1 MFCNC
6 PALIQSAGIRSSVL
20 SLLLQFIKGNYMKT
34 IYMVGAG
41 HMGGAILL
49 GLKAYFKSATDLRVI
64 EIDTQRSNDWRAK
77 GFETSSRIQTLQP
90 QDCVVLAVP
99 PQQFENMLA
108 ANPVLCRHRGPV
120 VSVMA
125 GITHATLVRLLGH
138 DAVVRAIPNTPSE
151 VAQGVT
157 MYYAP
162 SDADAALIDSAR
174 QIFDVIGL
182 SLRVNDERQIDTGTA
197 LAGGG
202 PALVAHFADALQD
215 YGLHMGLDSEQAA
228 VVALQL
234 LSGTAALIQASG
246 KPASQICQEVQTA
259 GGTTERAI
267 SWLQRAGKCGTGCG
281 SQAFCRVGSVIP
293 GG

>member
-1 MFCNC
+1 M
-6 PALIQSAGIRSSVL
+6 
-20 SLLLQFIKGNYMKT
+20 
-34 IYMVGAG
+34 
-41 HMGGAILL
+41 
-49 GLKAYFKSATDLRVI
+49 
-64 EIDTQRSNDWRAK
+64 
-77 GFETSSRIQTLQP
+77 
-90 QDCVVLAVP
+90 LAVP
-99 PQQFENMLA
+99 PQQFESMLA

-162 SDADAALIDSAR
+162 SDADVALIDSAR

-182 SLRVNDERQIDTGTA
+182 SLRVKDERQIDTGTT

-215 YGLHMGLDSEQAA
+215 HGLHMGLDSEQAA

-234 LSGTAALIQASG
+234 LSGTTALIQASG
-246 KPASQICQEVQTA
+246 KPARQICQEVQTA
-259 GGTTERAI
+259 GGAGQRCADRGNVSLCKSRVSRSGRSSLCFTQVRIHHDPGRNIHPRGKQGALRCVLCLGLFRP
-267 SWLQRAGKCGTGCG
+267 WLQVCAGIG
-281 SQAFCRVGSVIP
+281 
-293 GG
+293 

>member
-1 MFCNC
+1 
-6 PALIQSAGIRSSVL
+6 
-20 SLLLQFIKGNYMKT
+20 
-34 IYMVGAG
+34 
-41 HMGGAILL
+41 
-49 GLKAYFKSATDLRVI
+49 
-64 EIDTQRSNDWRAK
+64 
-77 GFETSSRIQTLQP
+77 
-90 QDCVVLAVP
+90 
-99 PQQFENMLA
+99 
-108 ANPVLCRHRGPV
+108 
-120 VSVMA
+120 
-125 GITHATLVRLLGH
+125 
-138 DAVVRAIPNTPSE
+138 
-151 VAQGVT
+151 

-267 SWLQRAGKCGTGCG
+267 RALDAAGFKGLVNAALDAAARRSAELG
-281 SQAFCRVGSVIP
+281 Q
-293 GG
+293 

>member
-1 MFCNC
+1 
-6 PALIQSAGIRSSVL
+6 
-20 SLLLQFIKGNYMKT
+20 MKN

-49 GLKAYFKSATDLRVI
+49 GLKDYFKSTANLRVV
-64 EIDTQRSNDWRAK
+64 ETDTQRMSYWREQ
-77 GFETSSRIQTLQP
+77 GFDVSTQIQTLAP

-99 PQQFENMLA
+99 PQQFESALAGNPMLS
-108 ANPVLCRHRGPV
+108 RHRGPV

-125 GITHATLVRLLGH
+125 GITHARLVRLLGH
-138 DAVVRAIPNTPSE
+138 DSVVRAIPNTPSE

-162 SDADAALIDSAR
+162 SDASTGLIDNAR
-174 QIFDVIGL
+174 QIFDVIGI
-182 SLRVNDERQIDTGTA
+182 SLRVKEEWQIDTGTA

-202 PALVAHFADALQD
+202 PALVAHFVDALQD
-215 YGLHMGLDSEQAA
+215 YGLRTGLDIEQAA

-234 LSGTAALIQASG
+234 LSGTAALIRASG
-246 KPASQICQEVQTA
+246 KPANQICREVQTA

-267 SWLQRAGKCGTGCG
+267 GALDAAGFKGLVNTALDAAARRSAELGE
-281 SQAFCRVGSVIP
+281 
-293 GG
+293 